1 MRTGSE
7 EGSRVT
13 KCRKK
18 SVHRGCGSQRRRE
31 RKDDDGPRHPGTPE
45 PFATSTDPS
54 RATRMG
60 APRVVWQTWATATKP
75 LPDKRKGST
84 GGRYHRGPSV
94 DRRDPSSTR
103 SEFGRGYAPNQGV
116 PRRRRAV
123 KSEAIAIFRHAPH
136 PEPTSLSTSFLLI
149 RSQGCS
155 RGKGRLRDD
164 IAHGDIDIAHGD
176 IDIAHGDIDIA

>member
-18 SVHRGCGSQRRRE
+18 SVHRGCGSQRRQE

-45 PFATSTDPS
+45 PFATSTDRS
-54 RATRMG
+54 RATRTG

-84 GGRYHRGPSV
+84 GAVTIRGHPGPSV
-94 DRRDPSSTR
+94 GRRDPSSTR

-123 KSEAIAIFRHAPH
+123 KSEAIAIFRHARRSH
-136 PEPTSLSTSFLLI
+136 PLSCALRHVIAGVLANPTV
-149 RSQGCS
+149 
-155 RGKGRLRDD
+155 
-164 IAHGDIDIAHGD
+164 A
-176 IDIAHGDIDIA
+176 